1 MVILETESEDRL
13 MLNRLAVIMHGS
25 VTDINLLPV
34 TAVALVERCKRLE
47 RERDTLARDRDELVS
62 SIVGSVEAL
71 LKQYQQ

>member
-13 MLNRLAVIMHGS
+13 LLKRLAVIMHGS

-62 SIVGSVEAL
+62 SIVVRVEL
-71 LKQYQQ
+71 C

>member
-1 MVILETESEDRL
+1 MAITQKESEDRIL
-13 MLNRLAVIMHGS
+13 LKRLAVIMHGS

-34 TAVALVERCKRLE
+34 TATALVERCKRLE